1 MKTLLVL
8 TLLTLTPFVAH
19 ADLAPGDSGWYV
31 GLGSSAVH
39 LDLDLGDAAGLGD
52 AANRVDAIGQ
62 GGHLQVGYRFAE
74 GFGLEL
80 KVVGSEHDAG
90 TDAGVATFAQAH
102 LDAVTW
108 LLPGRRVQPWLA
120 GGIGGAG
127 LEFEGGPYDGS
138 QLTGGQVDVG
148 AGLDVRAAKHLDF
161 GLHYRFAIQNYEV
174 ETLTGPAKAPV
185 EIDGSGVSHT
195 WGLQL
200 RWVF

>member
-1 MKTLLVL
+1 MKTLSVL
-8 TLLTLTPFVAH
+8 TLLFMFP
-19 ADLAPGDSGWYV
+19 LAARAELAAGDSGWYI

-39 LDLDLGDAAGLGD
+39 LDLDLGDNAGLGD
-52 AANRVDAIGQ
+52 AASRVDAIGQ

-80 KVVGSEHDAG
+80 KLVGSEHDAG
-90 TDAGVATFAQAH
+90 GEAGIATFGQAQ

-127 LEFEGGPYDGS
+127 VEFDGGLFDGS
-138 QLTGGQVDVG
+138 QLAGGQVDVG

-174 ETLTGPAKAPV
+174 ERLDGPAKAEV

-200 RWVF
+200 RWIF